1 MEFIIYLQSVIN
13 FDRIYNLFAVNY
25 QCRWNLLLI
34 YNHLSIPMK
43 FVICL
48 QSFINS
54 DGIYNLFAINYQC
67 RWNL

>member
-1 MEFIIYLQSVIN
+1 MAKGELMYGRDICKNPEGYTWN
-13 FDRIYNLFAVNY
+13 KTYYY
-25 QCRWNLLLI
+25 QFRWNLLLI

-54 DGIYNLFAINYQC
+54 DGIYNLFAISY
-67 RWNL
+67 